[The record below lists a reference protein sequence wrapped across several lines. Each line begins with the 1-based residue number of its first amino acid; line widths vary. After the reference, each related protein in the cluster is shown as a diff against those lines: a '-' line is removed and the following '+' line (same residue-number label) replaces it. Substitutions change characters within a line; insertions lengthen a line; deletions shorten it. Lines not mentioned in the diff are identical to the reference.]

1 MLDLIRMKYPE
12 YHPVVAMAD
21 LAHTTDNEEIE
32 FKCHQSIAK
41 FVLPEL
47 KSIEV
52 RAQINEQR
60 RVVVEL
66 FDESLMP
73 KNLPSDVFGTDVL
86 GIDRPKASEI
96 IEAELS
102 GDNPGAISA
111 ADMIKTGVR
120 HVLESDE

>member
-1 MLDLIRMKYPE
+1 MLDLIRQKYPE

-52 RAQINEQR
+52 RAQISEQR
-60 RVVVEL
+60 RVIVEL
-66 FDESLMP
+66 FDESMMP
-73 KNLPSDVFGTDVL
+73 S
-86 GIDRPKASEI
+86 IDKPKAPEI
-96 IEAELS
+96 LAMELDQS
-102 GDNPGAISA
+102 NDSVVDATELIRQ
-111 ADMIKTGVR
+111 GVR
-120 HVLESDE
+120 HVLEESDGNG